1 MDCYYVN
8 TDMKFSGYAAYDCTV
23 DYELSENGIIDIYY
37 IDLINRMPIAELINE
52 KEDSATT
59 KNFIKKQHQSNRVH
73 CNCNGFK
80 TRI

>member
-1 MDCYYVN
+1 M
-8 TDMKFSGYAAYDCTV
+8 

-37 IDLINRMPIAELINE
+37 IDLINRMPIAELITE

-59 KNFIKKQHQSNRVH
+59 KKFYKKQHQSNRVH

>member
-37 IDLINRMPIAELINE
+37 IDLINRMPIAELI
-52 KEDSATT
+52 
-59 KNFIKKQHQSNRVH
+59 
-73 CNCNGFK
+73 
-80 TRI
+80 